1 MFAPS
6 KWGRYRNVENLTM
19 KILLISVN
27 RERMPFPVFPLG
39 LAYISKGL
47 IEESHQVEVMD
58 LCFSQE
64 VSIDLNKTLLRFQPD
79 LIGISLRNL
88 DNLTYP
94 TPISYLKEVEEVVGI
109 CRQSTSTRL
118 VIGGS
123 GYSLAPKELLQ
134 HLDVDFGIVGEGEE
148 TFLQLVRGLVKGDTI
163 SSSPYLLVKGN
174 TFPPLIEG
182 ARVFSIQ
189 SPSRRFF
196 ETHRYLEEGG
206 MGNIQ
211 TKRGCPFSCIYC
223 TYPLLEGKKVRLRKT
238 EEVVEEIRQLMEEGV
253 DYIYFVDDIFNY
265 PPTFVE
271 ALCREMILRKIDV
284 KWSAFVNPGFLNET
298 LLQWMKE
305 AGCEGIEF
313 GTDSGSPRMLKHY
326 RKSFTQEDIIQT
338 STLCSKLNVN
348 HCHYLLF
355 GGPGENEET
364 IEESF
369 RLMDQLDPTAI
380 IAMLGIRIYPGTEM
394 ERISI
399 SQGVTHQN
407 TNLIYPHFY
416 ISPEL
421 GGRLNEI
428 IQEKALARKKWI
440 VPGLEI
446 NISQNLMEQ
455 IRRFRIRGPLWE
467 LVGRMKRPRVKPLG

>member
-1 MFAPS
+1 
-6 KWGRYRNVENLTM
+6 M

-39 LAYISKGL
+39 LAYIAKTLKDGG
-47 IEESHQVEVMD
+47 HQIEVMD

-64 VSIDLNKTLLRFQPD
+64 IPVDLKSALYRFQPD

-94 TPISYLKEVEEVVGI
+94 TSISYLKEVEEVVGI
-109 CRQSTSTRL
+109 CRQSIPSRV

-148 TFLQLVRGLVKGDTI
+148 VFQQLLKSLERGDPI
-163 SSSPYLLVKGN
+163 PPSPCLLVKE
-174 TFPPLIEG
+174 TPFPPLIEG
-182 ARVFSIQ
+182 ARVFALQGPDRSL
-189 SPSRRFF
+189 F
-196 ETHRYLEEGG
+196 ETNRYLEEGG

-238 EEVVEEIRQLMEEGV
+238 EEVVEEIEHITEQGV
-253 DYIYFVDDIFNY
+253 DFVYFVDDIFNY
-265 PPTFVE
+265 PPSYAET
-271 ALCREMILRKIDV
+271 LCREIIRRKMEV
-284 KWSAFVNPGFLNET
+284 KWTAFVNPGFLEET
-298 LLQWMKE
+298 LLELMKE
-305 AGCEGIEF
+305 AGCVGVEF
-313 GTDSGSPRMLKHY
+313 GTDSGSQRMLENYK
-326 RKSFTQEDIIQT
+326 KSFTRDDIIR
-338 STLCSKLNVN
+338 SSKICSKLTIN

-355 GGPGENEET
+355 GGPGEDEET

-369 RLMDQLDPTAI
+369 HLMYQLDPTAV
-380 IAMLGIRIYPGTEM
+380 IAMLGIRIYPGTEL
-394 ERISI
+394 EQISL
-399 SQGVTHQN
+399 SQGVIRQDS
-407 TNLIYPHFY
+407 NLIYPHFY
-416 ISPEL
+416 ISPAL
-421 GGRLNEI
+421 GGRLRDI
-428 IQEKALARKKWI
+428 IQEKALARKRWI

-446 NISQNLMEQ
+446 NITQNLMEQ

-467 LVGRMKRPRVKPLG
+467 LVGRMKRPRVKPLSELK